1 MSRVANETEPI
12 RVPLGR
18 GAKLVEGLFVD
29 RPNRF
34 LVRAD
39 LDGAVVEAHLAD
51 RGRLTETLVPGARI
65 VLARTPGV
73 GRKTQFQA
81 VAAWRAGVLASV
93 DTQLP
98 NRLVHA
104 ALMARAL
111 EPFAAYDQVRPE
123 FKLGASRF
131 DFLVADTAGARW
143 IIEVKSAGLEIEG
156 VGLFPDAPT
165 TRGLRHLT
173 ELAEL
178 ARSGQPTAV
187 VFVVGS
193 GRARAMRVHHTI
205 DPAFATGLV
214 SAAAAGVHVA
224 AYACPLTLDGIELGP
239 RIPILDLG
247 E

>member
-1 MSRVANETEPI
+1 METGIPPI

-18 GAKLVEGLFVD
+18 GAALVEGVFVD

-34 LVRAD
+34 LVRAE
-39 LDGAVVEAHLAD
+39 LDGAIVEAHLAD

-65 VLARTPGV
+65 VLARMPGAT
-73 GRKTQFQA
+73 RKTQFQA

-104 ALMARAL
+104 ALAAGAL
-111 EPFAAYDQVRPE
+111 EPFAAYDHVRPE

-131 DFLVADTAGARW
+131 DFVVTDAAGARW
-143 IIEVKSAGLEIEG
+143 IIEVKSAGLELDGI
-156 VGLFPDAPT
+156 GLFPDAPT
-165 TRGLRHLT
+165 SRGLRHLE
-173 ELAEL
+173 ELAAL

-193 GRARAMRVHHTI
+193 ARARAMRVHHTI
-205 DPAFATGLV
+205 DPDFAAGLLR
-214 SAAAAGVHVA
+214 AAAAGVHVA
-224 AYACPLTLDGIELGP
+224 AYACPLTLEGITLGP
-239 RIPILDLG
+239 RIPVLDLAS
-247 E
+247 

>member
-1 MSRVANETEPI
+1 MI

-18 GAKLVEGLFVD
+18 GAALLEGVFVD

-34 LVRAD
+34 LVRAE
-39 LDGAVVEAHLAD
+39 LDGTLVEAHLAD
-51 RGRLTETLVPGARI
+51 RGRLTETLVPGARL
-65 VLARTPGV
+65 VLARTPGAT
-73 GRKTQFQA
+73 RKTQYQA
-81 VAAWRAGVLASV
+81 VAAWRAGMLASV

-98 NRLVHA
+98 NRLVYA
-104 ALMARAL
+104 ALTAGAL
-111 EPFAAYDQVRPE
+111 EPFAACDQVRAE

-131 DFLVADTAGARW
+131 DFLAANAAGARW
-143 IIEVKSAGLEIEG
+143 IIEVKSAGLEIDG

-165 TRGLRHLT
+165 SRGLRHLA

-193 GRARAMRVHHTI
+193 GRARAMRVHRAI
-205 DPAFATGLV
+205 DPAFAAGLV

-224 AYACPLTLDGIELGP
+224 AYACPLTLEGIVLGP
-239 RIPILDLG
+239 RIPVLDLG